1 MKRAS
6 NTCWIV
12 IATASFLAAA
22 DAPYLG
28 KWKLNPAKSQLTGE
42 MVSVEQTPS
51 GGMRLVSAEV
61 SYDFKTDGKEYPT
74 PSGATI
80 SYKEVSPNVSEVTI
94 RMKGQVVANI
104 GLVVK
109 GDTLEQKTRRPKSDG
124 GTDRREFDGNARVWR
139 TGDIRQVEDHQSTS
153 CVEHGVGSQRG
164 RWPDP

>member
-1 MKRAS
+1 MKCAC
-6 NTCWIV
+6 NTCWIHM
-12 IATASFLAAA
+12 ATVSVLAAA

-28 KWKLNPAKSQLTGE
+28 NWKLNSAKSQLTGE
-42 MVSVEQTPS
+42 AVSIEKTPD
-51 GGMRLVSAEV
+51 GGMRFAAAEV

-153 CVEHGVGSQRG
+153 CVEHGVGYQRR
-164 RWPDP
+164 RWPDA